1 MRRRAR
7 LRALMALLL
16 PSLMVSPEWPPAK
29 SLAVEPEVV
38 LMDEPCS
45 ALDPI
50 STMKIEELVQEIK
63 KEYTIVMVT
72 HNMQQAARVSDY
84 TAFFLNG
91 KLIEHDTTD
100 VISRSRTTRRRKT
113 TSQGGSADM
122 ERQTRQEYIHDL
134 EVVQDLVATMGDK
147 ALDNVEKSMKALL
160 EGDTALAK
168 SVMKADD
175 VIDDMI
181 VDVEDKCILLIAK
194 QQPIA
199 HDLRVIATGF
209 KISTDIER
217 IGDHA
222 FDIAKTAVS
231 VNEPLNPDCK
241 HWIEELGNSAAAMLR
256 RAVKAYRDKSVQ
268 EADEVRKLDKQ
279 MDDVFEHTFY
289 ALSDFVTKE
298 GARQK
303 GATQLLFIARF
314 LERIGDHAVNI
325 AEWVI
330 YLETAEHIHQK
341 KNRLI

>member
-1 MRRRAR
+1 
-7 LRALMALLL
+7 
-16 PSLMVSPEWPPAK
+16 
-29 SLAVEPEVV
+29 
-38 LMDEPCS
+38 
-45 ALDPI
+45 
-50 STMKIEELVQEIK
+50 
-63 KEYTIVMVT
+63 
-72 HNMQQAARVSDY
+72 
-84 TAFFLNG
+84 
-91 KLIEHDTTD
+91 
-100 VISRSRTTRRRKT
+100 
-113 TSQGGSADM
+113 M

-256 RAVKAYRDKSVQ
+256 RCSGASSRWSVGL
-268 EADEVRKLDKQ
+268 RPG
-279 MDDVFEHTFY
+279 
-289 ALSDFVTKE
+289 LSSRRASA
-298 GARQK
+298 ARGFRYIPPRGRRSHMK
-303 GATQLLFIARF
+303 TTSLSR
-314 LERIGDHAVNI
+314 
-325 AEWVI
+325 
-330 YLETAEHIHQK
+330 
-341 KNRLI
+341 

>member
-1 MRRRAR
+1 
-7 LRALMALLL
+7 
-16 PSLMVSPEWPPAK
+16 
-29 SLAVEPEVV
+29 
-38 LMDEPCS
+38 
-45 ALDPI
+45 
-50 STMKIEELVQEIK
+50 
-63 KEYTIVMVT
+63 
-72 HNMQQAARVSDY
+72 
-84 TAFFLNG
+84 
-91 KLIEHDTTD
+91 
-100 VISRSRTTRRRKT
+100 
-113 TSQGGSADM
+113 M

-256 RAVKAYRDKSVQ
+256 RAVRRIRDKSVQ
-268 EADEVRKLDKQ
+268 EPLVLAGLKQ
-279 MDDVFEHTFY
+279 MDDVFERTFY

-298 GARQK
+298 GASEK
-303 GATQLLFIARF
+303 NNLALFIARASSGASAAA
-314 LERIGDHAVNI
+314 INI
-325 AEWVI
+325 AEVI
-330 YLETAEHIHQK
+330 VYLPRQPTSTRRRTA
-341 KNRLI
+341 

>member
-1 MRRRAR
+1 
-7 LRALMALLL
+7 
-16 PSLMVSPEWPPAK
+16 
-29 SLAVEPEVV
+29 
-38 LMDEPCS
+38 
-45 ALDPI
+45 
-50 STMKIEELVQEIK
+50 
-63 KEYTIVMVT
+63 
-72 HNMQQAARVSDY
+72 
-84 TAFFLNG
+84 
-91 KLIEHDTTD
+91 
-100 VISRSRTTRRRKT
+100 
-113 TSQGGSADM
+113 M

-134 EVVQDLVATMGDK
+134 EVVQALVASMGDK
-147 ALDNVEKSMKALL
+147 ALKNVERAMTALL
-160 EGDTALAK
+160 DDDPDLAK
-168 SVMKADD
+168 KVMKADD
-175 VIDDMI
+175 EIDDMI

-222 FDIAKTAVS
+222 FDIAKTVLS
-231 VNEPLNPDCK
+231 VEEPLNPECK
-241 HWIEELGNSAAAMLR
+241 HWIKELGDCAADMLR
-256 RAVKAYRDKSVQ
+256 MAVKSYRDCNVQ
-268 EADEVRKLDKQ
+268 EADEVRKMDKH
-279 MDDVFEHTFY
+279 MGTVFEHTFY

-330 YLETAEHIHQK
+330 YLETAERIHQK

>member
-1 MRRRAR
+1 
-7 LRALMALLL
+7 
-16 PSLMVSPEWPPAK
+16 
-29 SLAVEPEVV
+29 
-38 LMDEPCS
+38 
-45 ALDPI
+45 
-50 STMKIEELVQEIK
+50 
-63 KEYTIVMVT
+63 
-72 HNMQQAARVSDY
+72 
-84 TAFFLNG
+84 
-91 KLIEHDTTD
+91 
-100 VISRSRTTRRRKT
+100 
-113 TSQGGSADM
+113 M

-168 SVMKADD
+168 IVMKADD

-231 VNEPLNPDCK
+231 INEPLNPDCE

-279 MDDVFEHTFY
+279 MDEVFEHTFY

-298 GARQK
+298 GARQQ

-330 YLETAEHIHQK
+330 YLETAERIHQK

>member
-1 MRRRAR
+1 
-7 LRALMALLL
+7 
-16 PSLMVSPEWPPAK
+16 
-29 SLAVEPEVV
+29 
-38 LMDEPCS
+38 
-45 ALDPI
+45 
-50 STMKIEELVQEIK
+50 
-63 KEYTIVMVT
+63 
-72 HNMQQAARVSDY
+72 
-84 TAFFLNG
+84 
-91 KLIEHDTTD
+91 
-100 VISRSRTTRRRKT
+100 
-113 TSQGGSADM
+113 M

-134 EVVQDLVATMGDK
+134 EVVQELVASMGDK
-147 ALDNVEKSMKALL
+147 ALKNVENAMTALL
-160 EGDTALAK
+160 DDDAEPAK
-168 SVMKADD
+168 KVMKADD
-175 VIDDMI
+175 EIDDMI

-222 FDIAKTAVS
+222 FDIAKTALAV
-231 VNEPLNPDCK
+231 EEQLNPECRR
-241 HWIEELGNSAAAMLR
+241 WIKELGDCAADMLR
-256 RAVKAYRDKSVQ
+256 MAVKAYRDNNVQ
-268 EADEVRKLDKQ
+268 EADEVRKMDKH
-279 MDDVFEHTFY
+279 MDTVFEHTFY

-330 YLETAEHIHQK
+330 YLETAERIHQK

>member
-1 MRRRAR
+1 
-7 LRALMALLL
+7 
-16 PSLMVSPEWPPAK
+16 
-29 SLAVEPEVV
+29 
-38 LMDEPCS
+38 
-45 ALDPI
+45 
-50 STMKIEELVQEIK
+50 
-63 KEYTIVMVT
+63 
-72 HNMQQAARVSDY
+72 
-84 TAFFLNG
+84 
-91 KLIEHDTTD
+91 
-100 VISRSRTTRRRKT
+100 
-113 TSQGGSADM
+113 M

-222 FDIAKTAVS
+222 FDIARTAKSDGELLDAEHAALV
-231 VNEPLNPDCK
+231 K
-241 HWIEELGNSAAAMLR
+241 ELGDCAIEMVANAME
-256 RAVKAYRDKSVQ
+256 AYRDANVRL
-268 EADEVRKLDKQ
+268 ADDVRHMDKR
-279 MDDVFEHTFY
+279 MDDIFQRTFY
-289 ALSDFVTKE
+289 SLSHFVAENGTRPEEATK
-298 GARQK
+298 
-303 GATQLLFIARF
+303 LLFIARF

-325 AEWVI
+325 AEWVV
-330 YLETAEHIHQK
+330 YLETAERIRTK
-341 KNRLI
+341 KTRYEKD